1 MSMARMTFGYRFSF
15 SIMIENMKAN

>member
-1 MSMARMTFGYRFSF
+1 MTVARMIFGYRFSF